1 MLLFI
6 YRIDKFSKRGFIFVN
21 NFFKYAL
28 RSDVNATRPVLLR
41 VGSLALYTVD
51 RVAEAS
57 GSVDVPTAIISSERS
72 A

>member
-6 YRIDKFSKRGFIFVN
+6 YRIDKFSKLGFIFVKF
-21 NFFKYAL
+21 FFKYAL
-28 RSDVNATRPVLLR
+28 RSDVNATRSVSR

>member
-6 YRIDKFSKRGFIFVN
+6 YRIDKFSKHGFIFVN
-21 NFFKYAL
+21 NFLKYAL
-28 RSDVNATRPVLLR
+28 RRDVNATRPVSR